1 MANPNL
7 KQKARECFERGQLKK
22 AQALYEKLCRAD
34 ANDVEALYMLGSTHG
49 QRGQYRQACDILE
62 QALRKE
68 PNALPIHCALGAAYK
83 ARGNTEQAVARFRQA
98 HALSPDNADIKLEL
112 AGLLMAQSEHNEA
125 RGLLESILSKP
136 GNQDSVLGTALH
148 GLGELAQLERK
159 TEMAIE
165 YYRRALKAEPDRAS
179 THNRLGYALHA
190 QGHLDEAI
198 RHYRRATELAPDLF
212 IAHKNLASTLT
223 TDGQLE
229 AALDS
234 VNRALALEPDD
245 MAAISCKAS
254 ILERRNEHQAA
265 YDLIKPLIDRGVR
278 HPGLGVTLAEICR
291 KIGVCEDAAEYLETL
306 LQELN
311 LPDSAREQLHYTV
324 GKVYDRLDAFETAFR
339 HFQAANELRPDTYA
353 STEQWA
359 ALHVMTETFN
369 REFLARAPRARHGSR
384 QPVFILGMPRSG
396 TSLTEQILACHPEVA
411 AAGELLGIEQ
421 QARFICAAISG
432 LERFPQCLQQVTD
445 RLIETAAGNY
455 LQRLGEIAG
464 QARYIT
470 DKMPQNFIFLG
481 LINLMFPQARVI
493 HCTRDPR
500 DVCLSIYFQHFNESH
515 TYATRLE
522 HIADYYQSYR
532 RLMEHWKNTLDI
544 PILEVRYESLIND
557 QEPTTR
563 RLLEFLELDWD
574 PRCLQ
579 FHKSE
584 RHVAT
589 SSYDQV
595 RQPLYSRSAGRW
607 RKYREHIAPLLEVFG
622 DEDTI

>member
-1 MANPNL
+1 MANPNI
-7 KQKARECFERGQLKK
+7 KQKARECFQRGQLKK

-49 QRGQYRQACDILE
+49 QRGQYRQACEILE
-62 QALRKE
+62 QALSKQ

-83 ARGNTEQAVARFRQA
+83 SMGNKDQAIARFRQA
-98 HALSPDNADIKLEL
+98 HALSPDNTDIGLEL
-112 AGLLMAQSEHNEA
+112 AGLLMTQGEYSEA

-136 GNQDSVLGTALH
+136 GSQGSALATALH

-159 TEMAIE
+159 TDTAIE
-165 YYRRALKAEPDRAS
+165 YYRHALQAEPDRPM
-179 THNRLGYALHA
+179 THNRLGYALHT

-223 TDGQLE
+223 TAGRLE

-245 MAAISCKAS
+245 VAAVSCKAS

-291 KIGVCEDAAEYLETL
+291 KIGVCEETAEYLETL
-306 LQELN
+306 LQKLD
-311 LPDSAREQLHYTV
+311 LPDSTREQLHYAA
-324 GKVYDRLDAFETAFR
+324 GKLYDQLDAFDTAFG
-339 HFQAANELRPDTYA
+339 HFQAANALRPDHYA
-353 STEQWA
+353 SAEHWA
-359 ALHVMTETFN
+359 TIHILTETFS
-369 REFLARAPRARHGSR
+369 RDFLKTAPRAQHGSR

-411 AAGELLGIEQ
+411 AAGELLEIEH
-421 QARFICAAISG
+421 QAKFICAATSG
-432 LERFPQCLQQVTD
+432 MEMFPQCLQQVTD
-445 RLIETAAGNY
+445 QLVETAAGNY
-455 LQRLGEIAG
+455 LQRLGEIAS
-464 QARYIT
+464 QARCIT
-470 DKMPQNFIFLG
+470 DKMPQNFLFLG
-481 LINLMFPQARVI
+481 LINLLFPQARVI

-522 HIADYYQSYR
+522 HIADYYQAYR

-544 PILEVRYESLIND
+544 PILDVRYETLISD

-563 RLLEFLELDWD
+563 RLLEFLDLEWD

-607 RKYREHIAPLLEVFG
+607 RQYREHIAPLLEVFG
-622 DEDTI
+622 DEDTL